1 MSKFKVGDTVV
12 IVATIQALEHFHCS
26 YNIREG
32 RSFVIRGIREA
43 SGNLQLKNIDGSAF
57 YRAWVRPS
65 MVELVIPKVI
75 PKVTQVIPK
84 VTQVKPKSPRNHY
97 SIQAKRNITREWLAL
112 PRGTGGR
119 AKSGAVAALFNK
131 YGVALKST
139 RHANSLLRGDT
150 GWLQQYNNGG
160 WDTSNAIAFKRTVG
174 IKGVL

>member
-1 MSKFKVGDTVV
+1 MSKFKVGDTVE
-12 IVATIQALEHFHCS
+12 IIA
-26 YNIREG
+26 NDRELRAYSCNSDVVKG
-32 RSFVIRGIREA
+32 GAFIILSNN
-43 SGNLQLKNIDGSAF
+43 GNYYQLKNIDNTRISRG
-57 YRAWVRPS
+57 WVMPH
-65 MVELVIPKVI
+65 MIKL
-75 PKVTQVIPK
+75 
-84 VTQVKPKSPRNHY
+84 KSKSLRNHY

-119 AKSGAVAALFNK
+119 AKNGAVAALFHK

-160 WDTSNAIAFKRTVG
+160 WDTSNAVAFKRTVE